1 MRPRRP
7 RLALVI
13 RPLAAAFAGIY
24 YAITQRTF
32 TPLLWDVTAHRG
44 CSSPDC
50 RPDGFDQCSVPDHT
64 ERVMAIDMT
73 DADIM
78 NSWIQGGIGL
88 FLVLMNLLAAVLPV
102 RLAIRRTQ
110 RDARRRLAD
119 VS

>member
-1 MRPRRP
+1 MSAGLMALTSVLFPIDEE
-7 RLALVI
+7 RL
-13 RPLAAAFAGIY
+13 
-24 YAITQRTF
+24 
-32 TPLLWDVTAHRG
+32 
-44 CSSPDC
+44 
-50 RPDGFDQCSVPDHT
+50 
-64 ERVMAIDMT
+64 MANVLT

>member
-1 MRPRRP
+1 
-7 RLALVI
+7 
-13 RPLAAAFAGIY
+13 
-24 YAITQRTF
+24 
-32 TPLLWDVTAHRG
+32 
-44 CSSPDC
+44 
-50 RPDGFDQCSVPDHT
+50 
-64 ERVMAIDMT
+64 MAIDMT
-73 DADIM
+73 DADIV